1 MAGSGTEIF
10 KVFRGD
16 CRIGIDAN
24 CTSSVLGDLLLDSV
38 IGIDDD
44 EATLAR
50 NSEAKLH
57 LIFVN
62 VDFQMVVDRVG
73 IDEITH
79 VRVPLGSP

>member
-1 MAGSGTEIF
+1 MATIEAGSVTEIF
-10 KVFRGD
+10 KIFRGD

-44 EATLAR
+44 EDSRTVVVAD
-50 NSEAKLH
+50 
-57 LIFVN
+57 
-62 VDFQMVVDRVG
+62 VDFQMIVDRVG
-73 IDEITH
+73 IDDITH